1 MSDSVAVDGGA
12 DARDPNTVTNKAA
25 RLAYVTNLVNQEGF
39 VGVDALADELGVS
52 RMTIHRDLDELQR
65 LRVLRKVRGGASAHR
80 STQFESDLLFRA
92 RSSVH
97 EKRQIAAA
105 AAELISE
112 GDVIL
117 LDDSTTTLEVVPF
130 LENYAPLT
138 VITNFMQAMQK
149 LTSAPEI
156 NLIALGGEYES
167 RYQAFLGMICERTL
181 ADLHADILFAS
192 SSALRGTDV
201 YHQDQSVV
209 TAKHAMIRAAEKRV
223 LLIDSSKI
231 GQSALHRVCS
241 VTDFTHV
248 VLDDQADEGTRR
260 LIEETGVQLIIA

>member
-1 MSDSVAVDGGA
+1 MPDSVSGESSAE
-12 DARDPNTVTNKAA
+12 ARDSNTVSLKAA
-25 RLAYVTNLVNQEGF
+25 RLEYVTNLVNQEGF
-39 VGVDALADELGVS
+39 VSVDALSDELGVS
-52 RMTIHRDLDELQR
+52 RMTVHRDLDELQR

-80 STQFESDLLFRA
+80 STQFESDFLFRA
-92 RSSVH
+92 RSAVP
-97 EKRQIAAA
+97 EKRRIAAA

-112 GDVIL
+112 GDVVL
-117 LDDSTTTLEVVPF
+117 LDDSTTTLEIVPF
-130 LENYAPLT
+130 LEKYTPLT
-138 VITNFMQAMQK
+138 VITNFMKAMQQ
-149 LTSAPEI
+149 LAGAPQI
-156 NLIALGGEYES
+156 DLISLGGEYES

-201 YHQDQSVV
+201 FHQEQSVV

-231 GQSALHRVCS
+231 GQSALHRVGS

-248 VLDDQADEGTRR
+248 VLDDQSDAATRQLIADS
-260 LIEETGVQLIIA
+260 GVELIIA

>member
-1 MSDSVAVDGGA
+1 VSDSDGVDGGA
-12 DARDPNTVTNKAA
+12 DSRDPNAVTNKAE
-25 RLAYVTNLVNQEGF
+25 RLAYITNLVNQEGF

-92 RSSVH
+92 RSSVN
-97 EKRQIAAA
+97 EKRQIAAV

-112 GDVIL
+112 GDVVL

-130 LENYAPLT
+130 LENYTPLT
-138 VITNFMQAMQK
+138 VITNFLQTMQRLAN
-149 LTSAPEI
+149 APEI
-156 NLIALGGEYES
+156 NLIALGGEYEN

-223 LLIDSSKI
+223 LLMDSSKI

-248 VLDDQADEGTRR
+248 VLDEQADEATRR
-260 LIEETGVQLIIA
+260 LIEETGVELIIA